1 MLKYNVNSS
10 QITAANTLHS
20 TPRGPLPSALSPRYK
35 TPMSTTNDK
44 YKGTLSD
51 HAGADALASAS
62 ASKVSYETSSERL
75 KLSDDPDIPTSA
87 TLIGLGYELDVLR
100 VVALA
105 RSQHAEKALQ
115 ILQGK
120 MEVRRSSS
128 LEAEQEKGCL
138 AVEDAEPRE
147 RIGAKKRK
155 AEPNHARLVA
165 VGARHAIV
173 QGPASGG
180 CYP

>member
-1 MLKYNVNSS
+1 
-10 QITAANTLHS
+10 
-20 TPRGPLPSALSPRYK
+20 
-35 TPMSTTNDK
+35 MSTTNYK
-44 YKGTLSD
+44 YKGTLSA
-51 HAGADALASAS
+51 HAGAGALASAS
-62 ASKVSYETSSERL
+62 ASKVSYETLSERL

-87 TLIGLGYELDVLR
+87 TLIDLGYELDVLR

-120 MEVRRSSS
+120 MEVRRSGS
-128 LEAEQEKGCL
+128 LAAEQEKGCPT
-138 AVEDAEPRE
+138 VEYAEPRE

-165 VGARHAIV
+165 VGVCQVIV
-173 QGPASGG
+173 QGPAPGG
-180 CYP
+180 CCP